1 MYRAELTVKNDW
13 YVYNVKMYKN
23 NELLFNYN
31 FETLTSAYKMI
42 ALFIPPV
49 PQKETT

>member
-23 NELLFNYN
+23 NELLFSYN